1 MPSKL
6 KWLLIF
12 CFCFFLILGIFCS
25 NVYLVNANE
34 DEDDDE
40 DNGNGLWWKDE
51 GTRQWKGRS
60 WTKRKG
66 IPGLGLVGMSI
77 GSLIGFYFKTKTSR
91 DRTRLPGRSQVVR
104 GLGSWLGVIR
114 FIALPLFLSL
124 IFVYLVG
131 FEPYQALIARCSS
144 FLLSSLDVL
153 HEREGFSL
161 FLELQGVPYEIVVSE
176 ACSGI
181 ASVLMFSS
189 LVLGLPGVSTKKRGV
204 ALLLG
209 LPFIFIG
216 DILRISFV
224 IYFSHLWD
232 WAPYMMLHDF
242 FGRPISFLWTLLASS
257 IFIFYTFFIKG
268 SEEPSQ

>member
-1 MPSKL
+1 M
-6 KWLLIF
+6 
-12 CFCFFLILGIFCS
+12 
-25 NVYLVNANE
+25 VVE
-34 DEDDDE
+34 RR
-40 DNGNGLWWKDE
+40 GNTSVE
-51 GTRQWKGRS
+51 GKELEE
-60 WTKRKG
+60 KKG

-77 GSLIGFYFKTKTSR
+77 GSFIGFYFKTKTSK
-91 DRTRLPGRSQVVR
+91 DRTRLPGLSQVVR

-114 FIALPLFLSL
+114 FIAFPLFISL
-124 IFVYLVG
+124 IFIYLVG
-131 FEPYQALIARCSS
+131 FEPYQALIARCSF
-144 FLLSSLDVL
+144 FLLSGLDVL

-161 FLELQGVPYEIVVSE
+161 FLELQDVPYEIIVSE

-189 LVLGLPGVSTKKRGV
+189 LVLGLPGVSVKKRGA

-224 IYFSHLWD
+224 VYFSHLWD

-257 IFIFYTFFIKG
+257 IFVFYTFFVKG